1 MKMLLPFLN
10 KIKFMNSQQTCFTSF
25 KHNIERYVLPE
36 RFTFPF
42 YYEPNPLC
50 LLAMEELQQ
59 QLSGDAYYQKEF
71 TRTGKMFGVLLVK
84 NVQGEVGYLCAFS
97 GKLAIVQAGTNLDK
111 MSQDIIN
118 FVPPV
123 FDPFMQAEFY
133 KTQSV
138 IINQLNSQLQQLENN
153 DKLKQGQKRLN
164 DVEKHFKHDVS
175 AYQQVMALNRANRK
189 QQRKNAQYALSE
201 LDFIEVK
208 AALAKE
214 SVIDKNSLRDLK
226 VYWLEKITTAQ
237 EDLNVFTD
245 EITHLKD
252 QRKQLSNALQNKLF
266 EQYRFLNSAAIEK
279 NLIELFLDT
288 PYQTPPAGAGDCAA
302 PKLLQYAFNCG
313 LTPLAMAE
321 FWWGQAPKSEIRQH
335 KKIYGACIGKCRPIL
350 AHMLAGMV
358 LDDDPLLINPAVN
371 KTLKIIYQDDAI
383 VVVNKP
389 SGLLSVPGKNIEDS
403 VYSRIKQ
410 QFPNATGT
418 LIVHRLDMATSGLMV
433 LALTERSQ
441 KNLQKQFI
449 SRTIKK
455 RYVALL
461 EGKIEGLINKNK
473 TALSD
478 KKTGDVTLPLR
489 GDFDDRPR
497 QLVCFEYGKA
507 AKTQW
512 QVIEQVAGKTKLYL
526 YPETGRTHQ
535 LRIHC
540 AHPLG
545 LNLPILGDDLYGRN
559 NHYSH
564 NDMGDKKT
572 QRLHLHAE
580 MLTLNHPIKTDVMT
594 FQVEAEF

>member
-10 KIKFMNSQQTCFTSF
+10 KIKYMNNQQTCFTSF
-25 KHNIERYVLPE
+25 KQTIECYALPE

-59 QLSGDAYYQKEF
+59 QLSDNAYYQQEF
-71 TRTGKMFGVLLVK
+71 TQTGKMFGVLLVK
-84 NVQGEVGYLCAFS
+84 NAQGEVGYLCGFS
-97 GKLAIVQAGTNLDK
+97 GKLAIDQAETNPDRL
-111 MSQDIIN
+111 SQDTIN

-123 FDPFMQAEFY
+123 FDPFTQAEFY
-133 KTQSV
+133 QTQSV
-138 IINQLNSQLQQLENN
+138 IINQLNQQLQQLEDN
-153 DKLKQGQKRLN
+153 DELKQSQKILT
-164 DVEKHFKHDVS
+164 DVEDEYQRDVS
-175 AYQQVMALNRANRK
+175 AYQQTMSLNRANRK
-189 QQRKNAQYALSE
+189 QQRKNAEHSLSQ

-214 SVIDKNSLRDLK
+214 SVVDKNSLRDLK
-226 VYWLEKITTAQ
+226 AHWLEKINAAQ
-237 EDLNVFTD
+237 EYLNVFTD
-245 EITHLKD
+245 EITQLKD
-252 QRKQLSNALQNKLF
+252 KRKQLSNALQNKLF

-302 PKLLQYAFNCG
+302 PKLLQYAFSCG

-335 KKIYGACIGKCRPIL
+335 KKIYGACIGKCKPIL
-350 AHMLAGMV
+350 AHMLSGMV
-358 LDDDPLLINPAVN
+358 LDDDPLLINPAEN
-371 KTLKIIYQDDAI
+371 KTLEIVFQDDAI

-433 LALTERSQ
+433 LALTQRAQ

-449 SRTIKK
+449 SRVIKK

-461 EGKIEGLINKNK
+461 EGKVEGLINESK

-478 KKTGDVTLPLR
+478 KKLGDITLPLR

-497 QLVCFEYGKA
+497 QLVCFEHGKA

-512 QVIEQVAGKTKLYL
+512 QVIEQIAGRTKLYL

-559 NHYSH
+559 NHYNH
-564 NDMGDKKT
+564 NNIDDKKT

-580 MLTLNHPIKTDVMT
+580 MLTLNHPINTDVMT
-594 FQVEAEF
+594 FQIEAEF

>member
-1 MKMLLPFLN
+1 MKY
-10 KIKFMNSQQTCFTSF
+10 MNNLKTCFTSF
-25 KHNIERYVLPE
+25 KQAIERYTLPE

-59 QLSGDAYYQKEF
+59 QLSGNAYYQKEF
-71 TRTGKMFGVLLVK
+71 TQTGKMFGVLLVK
-84 NVQGEVGYLCAFS
+84 NAEGEVGYLCGFS
-97 GKLAIVQAGTNLDK
+97 GKLAIDQVDINLDRL
-111 MSQDIIN
+111 SQDIIN

-123 FDPFMQAEFY
+123 FDPFTQAEFY
-133 KTQSV
+133 QTQSV
-138 IINQLNSQLQQLENN
+138 IINQLNHQLQQLEGN
-153 DKLKQGQKRLN
+153 DELKQCQKNLN
-164 DVEKHFKHDVS
+164 DVEQNFKHDVS
-175 AYQQVMALNRANRK
+175 AYQQLMSLNRANRK
-189 QQRKNAQYALSE
+189 QQRKNAEHSLSN

-208 AALAKE
+208 EALAKE
-214 SVIDKNSLRDLK
+214 SVVDKNSLRDLK
-226 VYWLEKITTAQ
+226 AHWLEKINAAQ

-245 EITHLKD
+245 EITQLKD
-252 QRKQLSNALQNKLF
+252 KRKQLSNALQNKLF

-279 NLIELFLDT
+279 NLTELFLNT
-288 PYQTPPAGAGDCAA
+288 PYKVPPAGAGDCAA
-302 PKLLQYAFNCG
+302 PKLLQYAFKYG

-350 AHMLAGMV
+350 THMLAGMA
-358 LDDDPLLINPAVN
+358 LDEDPLLINPAAN
-371 KTLKIIYQDDAI
+371 KTLEIVFQDDAI

-410 QFPNATGT
+410 QFPEATGT

-433 LALTERSQ
+433 LALTQRAQ
-441 KNLQKQFI
+441 KSLQKQFI

-461 EGKIEGLINKNK
+461 EGKVEGLINESK
-473 TALSD
+473 TALPD
-478 KKTGDVTLPLR
+478 KKLGDITLPLR

-497 QLVCFEYGKA
+497 QLVCFEYGKV

-512 QVIEQVAGKTKLYL
+512 QVIEQIAGRTKLYL
-526 YPETGRTHQ
+526 FPETGRTHQ
-535 LRIHC
+535 LRVHC

-559 NHYSH
+559 NHYSN
-564 NDMGDKKT
+564 NDIGDKKT

-580 MLTLNHPIKTDVMT
+580 MLTLNHPVSTAVMT
-594 FQVEAEF
+594 FQIEAEF